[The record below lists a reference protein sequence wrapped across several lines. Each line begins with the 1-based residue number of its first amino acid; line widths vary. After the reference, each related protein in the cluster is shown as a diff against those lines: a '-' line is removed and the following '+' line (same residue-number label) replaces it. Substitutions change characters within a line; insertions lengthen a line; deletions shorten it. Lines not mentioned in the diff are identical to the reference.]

1 MQCALLHSNSL
12 KKQNKKEGI
21 SIGKYTKKPEQL
33 LRQLSLRHHEH
44 FAICVPIDQGDP
56 LKYLSSIDVVRR
68 IKFCLA
74 NDGFNVDHLFA
85 QAGLDRLERH
95 NPPNEDPFR
104 LSDKFSYLWET
115 LTALSGDAM
124 LGFRVAPP
132 HPICWLGVFG
142 HLLMSSKN
150 LKIASENVVRYLP
163 LMTPTVRA
171 TIEQMDDTTVVGLH
185 LVPGKFAVPQQRYDF
200 TWNMLLSTLRF
211 VSVQPNLRP
220 IMVEYMFPEPESV
233 AAYEEKFGCPVR
245 FNAPRN
251 AMHFADDHLMAPIP
265 TSNHLAAEGLFR
277 MLDERLQQVAH
288 VGFTLKVRNLLISMI
303 DQGGALREAVAA
315 QLLISE
321 RTLQRRLESEGTD
334 FSTLVDEVR
343 KELAEQY
350 LAGVKLPLKEMS
362 FRLGFSDPRAFHRA
376 CVRWFGQPPSK
387 FQLKNAV

>member
-1 MQCALLHSNSL
+1 M
-12 KKQNKKEGI
+12 
-21 SIGKYTKKPEQL
+21 
-33 LRQLSLRHHEH
+33 
-44 FAICVPIDQGDP
+44 
-56 LKYLSSIDVVRR
+56 KYLSSIDVVRR

-95 NPPNEDPFR
+95 NPTKEDPFR

-171 TIEQMDDTTVVGLH
+171 TIDQQDNRTRVGLT

-211 VSVQPNLRP
+211 VSVQPDLRP
-220 IMVEYMFPEPESV
+220 ILVEYTFPEPESV

-245 FNAPRN
+245 FNAAHN
-251 AMHFADDHLMAPIP
+251 AITFDDDDLMAPIP

-277 MLDERLQQVAH
+277 MLDERLQQVSH
-288 VGFTLKVRNLLISMI
+288 VGFSLKVRNLLISMI
-303 DQGGALREAVAA
+303 DKGGALRETVAA

-321 RTLQRRLESEGTD
+321 RTLQRRLETEGTD
-334 FSTLVDEVR
+334 FSTLVDDVR
-343 KELAEQY
+343 RELAEQF
-350 LAGVKLPLKEMS
+350 LGDDRLSLKEMS
-362 FRLGFSDPRAFHRA
+362 YRLGFSDPRAFHRA
-376 CVRWFGQPPSK
+376 CIRWFGKPPSK
-387 FQLKNAV
+387 FQSKVPFTSISAGQLRTA